1 MSIAPI
7 SNENI
12 KVGYISE
19 DDGYV
24 KGRSVAQA
32 NAYEALNPGTTYIF
46 LNGDNK
52 VKYLTIDQV
61 NALTSKDLLRSD
73 PCKVGPQPCPPPTLE
88 FYGGGGI
95 GAEANPV
102 VDQQGNLLAADLVNG
117 GFGYETPPFV
127 TVVDP
132 CRNGN
137 GAVLNTEIL
146 DGVVVRII
154 VNETGTGYL
163 PPKATSPQYPAILQL
178 SEVRVDDPGINY
190 DCGRDEIVIEPAN
203 GTQLS
208 YVCEPF
214 GKISGVK
221 VLKAGNFTEL
231 PTIKMK
237 TTTGVSASFTPVFNV
252 IRDPQPVEPVAKDIV
267 QVFDLVG
274 LNVNG
279 YVGGKEYYGNV
290 YFKNGVK
297 FAGTSIKS
305 GTNIRV
311 FESRE
316 ASISGVNVPVARIVR
331 SDTTL
336 DTRTTAVTDVITAEP
351 EIVEPTTFTTAPAPS
366 PTPSPTPSPA
376 PAPAPSPAP
385 ATSPAPSP
393 TPPPSPPP
401 SGGGGYGGY

>member
-24 KGRSVAQA
+24 KGKSIAEA
-32 NAYEALNPGTTYIF
+32 NAYEALNPGTVYIF

-52 VKYLTIDQV
+52 VEYLSIDKV
-61 NALTSKDLLRSD
+61 NRLTSKNLLRSD
-73 PCKVGPQPCPPPTLE
+73 PCKVGPQPCPPPTLR

-102 VDQQGNLLAADLVNG
+102 VDRQGNLLAADLVNG

-137 GAVLNTEIL
+137 GAVLNTEIK
-146 DGVVVRII
+146 DGIVVRII
-154 VNETGTGYL
+154 INDTGTGYL
-163 PPKATSPQYPAILQL
+163 PPKGATPQYPAILQL

-190 DCGRDEIVIEPAN
+190 DSGNDEIVIEPAN
-203 GTQLS
+203 GTILS
-208 YVCEPF
+208 YTVEPF

-221 VLKAGNFTEL
+221 VLQAGNFTEL

-237 TTTGVSASFTPVFNV
+237 TRTGISASFTPVFNV
-252 IRDPQPVEPVAKDIV
+252 VRDPQPVEPVAKDIV

-297 FAGTSIKS
+297 FAGTSTKS

-316 ASISGVNVPVARIVR
+316 ASISGVNVPV
-331 SDTTL
+331 
-336 DTRTTAVTDVITAEP
+336 TRTVRRDQTIWTTTSTPETQTVTPEPQITQP
-351 EIVEPTTFTTAPAPS
+351 STYVPPS
-366 PTPSPTPSPA
+366 PSPS
-376 PAPAPSPAP
+376 PAPSPAP
-385 ATSPAPSP
+385 TPAPSPSPSPAPSP

>member
-1 MSIAPI
+1 MGIAPI
-7 SNENI
+7 SNDNI

-24 KGRSVAQA
+24 KGKSIAEA
-32 NAYEALNPGTTYIF
+32 NAYEALNPGTVYIF

-52 VKYLTIDQV
+52 VEYLSIDKV
-61 NALTSKDLLRSD
+61 NQLTSKNLLRTD

-102 VDQQGNLLAADLVNG
+102 VDRQGNLLAADLVNG

-154 VNETGTGYL
+154 INETGTGYL

-178 SEVRVDDPGINY
+178 SEVRVDEPGINY
-190 DCGRDEIVIEPAN
+190 DCGKDEIVIEPAN

-231 PTIKMK
+231 PSIKMK
-237 TTTGVSASFTPVFNV
+237 TTTGINASFTPVFNV

-316 ASISGVNVPVARIVR
+316 ASISGVNVPVARTVR

-366 PTPSPTPSPA
+366 PSPSPTPSPA
-376 PAPAPSPAP
+376 PAPAPRPAP
-385 ATSPAPSP
+385 APSPAPSP

>member
-7 SNENI
+7 SNDNI

-24 KGRSVAQA
+24 KGRSIAQA
-32 NAYEALNPGTTYIF
+32 NDYEALNPGTTYIF

-52 VKYLTIDQV
+52 VEYLSIDELNQ
-61 NALTSKDLLRSD
+61 LTSKNLLRTD

-102 VDQQGNLLAADLVNG
+102 VDRQGYLLAADLVNG

-163 PPKATSPQYPAILQL
+163 PPKATLPQYPAILQL
-178 SEVRVDDPGINY
+178 TEVRVNEPGINY
-190 DCGRDEIVIEPAN
+190 DCGKDEIVIEPAN

-311 FESRE
+311 FETRA
-316 ASISGVNVPVARIVR
+316 ASISGENVPVARVDRVR
-331 SDTTL
+331 ENVEAPTDTT
-336 DTRTTAVTDVITAEP
+336 RTITAEP
-351 EIVEPTTFTTAPAPS
+351 DVVEPSTFTTAPAPTVTS
-366 PTPSPTPSPA
+366 DPTPSPA
-376 PAPAPSPAP
+376 PTVDPTPSPSPSPSPAP
-385 ATSPAPSP
+385 Y
-393 TPPPSPPP
+393 TPPNTGG
-401 SGGGGYGGY
+401 GGGGYGY

>member
-7 SNENI
+7 SNDNI

-24 KGRSVAQA
+24 KGRSIAQA
-32 NAYEALNPGTTYIF
+32 NDYEALNPGTTYIF

-52 VKYLTIDQV
+52 VEYLSIDEV
-61 NALTSKDLLRSD
+61 NQLTSKNLLRTD

-102 VDQQGNLLAADLVNG
+102 VDRQGNLLAADLVNG

-316 ASISGVNVPVARIVR
+316 ASISGVNVPVARTVR

-376 PAPAPSPAP
+376 PAP
-385 ATSPAPSP
+385 SPAPSP